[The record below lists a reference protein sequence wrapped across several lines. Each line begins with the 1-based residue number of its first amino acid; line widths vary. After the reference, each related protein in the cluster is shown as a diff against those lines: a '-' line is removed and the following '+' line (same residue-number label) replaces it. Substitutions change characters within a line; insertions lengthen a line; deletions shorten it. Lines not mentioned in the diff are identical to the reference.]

1 MYLSQK
7 HSGVAEGRFY
17 RDVGGIK
24 AVVIQKAFKGQASTL
39 LVMASCESAKYPNKI
54 IEDFFKSVVGRIV
67 PF

>member
-7 HSGVAEGRFY
+7 HSGIAEGQFY

-24 AVVIQKAFKGQASTL
+24 TVVIQKAFKGQASTL
-39 LVMASCESAKYPNKI
+39 LVMGMCESSKYPNKV
-54 IEDFFKSVVGRIV
+54 IEEFFKSVAGRIV